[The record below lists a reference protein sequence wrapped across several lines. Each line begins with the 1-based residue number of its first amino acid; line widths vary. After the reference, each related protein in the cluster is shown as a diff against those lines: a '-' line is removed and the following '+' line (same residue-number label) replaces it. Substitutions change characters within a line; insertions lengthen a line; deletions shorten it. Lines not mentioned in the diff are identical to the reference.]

1 MTSSIIHNSQSTI
14 HNSPVSVL
22 LFDFGGTLDADG
34 VAWKERF
41 FRLWRAGG
49 EDVSPERFDGAFYA
63 ADDALVGSVP
73 ATLSLAETVERLAR
87 GVGEGLGTRDESLPG
102 RVASRF
108 CEDARESLTRSA
120 ELLARLSPRYRL
132 AVVSNFYGNLAA
144 ICRDAG
150 IARHL
155 SAAVDSAEVG
165 FCKPDPAIFH
175 AALARLEAGP
185 AESVFIGDSPARDM
199 AGARG
204 VGMRHVLLAG
214 ESSGS
219 LRPCCAGDSMIRRLE
234 DLEEMFL

>member
-1 MTSSIIHNSQSTI
+1 MTSSIQNPKSKIQNG
-14 HNSPVSVL
+14 PVSAL

-41 FRLWRAGG
+41 SRLWRAEG
-49 EDVSPERFDGAFYA
+49 EDVSPERFDRAFYA
-63 ADDALVGSVP
+63 ADDALVGAVP

-87 GVGEGLGTRDESLPG
+87 GVGERLGTSDESLAG

-108 CEDARESLTRSA
+108 CEDAREYLNRSG
-120 ELLARLSPRYRL
+120 ELLALLASRYRL
-132 AVVSNFYGNLAA
+132 GVVSNFYGNLAA
-144 ICRDAG
+144 VCRDAG
-150 IARHL
+150 IQRHL
-155 SAAVDSAEVG
+155 LAAVDSADIG
-165 FCKPDPAIFH
+165 SCKPDPAIFQ
-175 AALARLEAGP
+175 AALALLEAGP

-214 ESSGS
+214 ESSGG